1 MTEHTYKQ
9 FDIEM
14 DEIRSELL
22 RMGGCVESMIS
33 DAIRA
38 VVNGDVDLIDR
49 VKENEKEVNKI
60 EVALDDQ
67 IATIIARR
75 QPAGID
81 LRTLMAVAK
90 MLTDMER
97 SGDEAEKIAAMA
109 ARLHEGNKKF
119 VPEVELQ
126 HMGKAVIS
134 MLHEVMDAF
143 ARHDSVAAAGV
154 VRSDKQVDKEWK
166 ATMRGLISY
175 MIEDPRTISNGID
188 LLFVARS
195 LERIGD
201 HSKNM
206 AERVI
211 FMVHGADVRH
221 QGVKAAEKAVAE
233 STDAESNSKT

>member
-22 RMGGCVESMIS
+22 RMGGCVESMIE

-38 VVNGDVDLIDR
+38 VVNGDVDLIER
-49 VKENEKEVNKI
+49 VKENEKEVNDI
-60 EVALDDQ
+60 EIALDDQ

-109 ARLHEGNKKF
+109 SRLHDNNHKF
-119 VPEVELQ
+119 VPEIELQ
-126 HMGKAVIS
+126 HMGRAVIT
-134 MLHEVMDAF
+134 MLHDVMDAF
-143 ARHDSVAAAGV
+143 ARHDSVAAAAV

-166 ATMRGLISY
+166 AVTY
-175 MIEDPRTISNGID
+175 
-188 LLFVARS
+188 
-195 LERIGD
+195 
-201 HSKNM
+201 
-206 AERVI
+206 
-211 FMVHGADVRH
+211 
-221 QGVKAAEKAVAE
+221 
-233 STDAESNSKT
+233 

>member
-22 RMGGCVESMIS
+22 RMAGCVESMIE
-33 DAIRA
+33 DAVRA
-38 VVNGDVDLIDR
+38 VVNGDTDLIDR
-49 VKENEKEVNKI
+49 VKKNEKEVNTI
-60 EVALDDQ
+60 EVAIDDQ
-67 IATIIARR
+67 IARIIARR

-81 LRTLMAVAK
+81 LRTLIAVAK

-97 SGDEAEKIAAMA
+97 SGDEAEKMA
-109 ARLHEGNKKF
+109 SMASRLHDGNQKF
-119 VPEVELQ
+119 VPEIELQ
-126 HMGKAVIS
+126 HMGRAVVT
-134 MLHEVMDAF
+134 MLHDAMDAF
-143 ARHDSVAAAGV
+143 ARHDSVAAAAV

-166 ATMRGLISY
+166 AAMRSLISY

-201 HSKNM
+201 HAKNM

-211 FMVHGADVRH
+211 FMVHGTDVRH
-221 QGVKAAEKAVAE
+221 QGVKAAERIVKEAVAQE
-233 STDAESNSKT
+233 TQSTQ

>member
-1 MTEHTYKQ
+1 MNEHTYKQ

-22 RMGGCVESMIS
+22 RMAGCVESMIE
-33 DAIRA
+33 DAVRA
-38 VVNGDVDLIDR
+38 VVNGDTDLIDR
-49 VKENEKEVNKI
+49 VKQNEKEVNAI
-60 EVALDDQ
+60 EVAIDDQ

-81 LRTLMAVAK
+81 LRTLIAVAK

-97 SGDEAEKIAAMA
+97 SGDEAEKMAAMA
-109 ARLHEGNKKF
+109 SRLHDGNQKF

-126 HMGKAVIS
+126 HMGRAVVT
-134 MLHEVMDAF
+134 MLHDAMDAF
-143 ARHDSVAAAGV
+143 ARHDSVAAAAV

-166 ATMRGLISY
+166 ATMRSLISF
-175 MIEDPRTISNGID
+175 MIEDPRTITNGID

-201 HSKNM
+201 HAKNM

-211 FMVHGADVRH
+211 FMVHGTDVRH
-221 QGVKAAEKAVAE
+221 QGVKAAERIVKEAVARE
-233 STDAESNSKT
+233 NPSTE